1 MSGINPQQTSEQ
13 PPPRLNERLHSSDGQ
28 APEND
33 RHGRYP
39 AAGSSDPKGQI
50 HLLLTF
56 ELFICNDRFALRLAL
71 ASEPFSLIGGNS
83 MPPEPMVRMLLTGTS
98 SAVLL

>member
-1 MSGINPQQTSEQ
+1 
-13 PPPRLNERLHSSDGQ
+13 LAERLHSIDG
-28 APEND
+28 EGVWND
-33 RHGRYP
+33 RVGRYP

-56 ELFICNDRFALRLAL
+56 ELFICNDRIALRLAL
-71 ASEPFSLIGGNS
+71 ASEPFSLMGRNS

>member
-1 MSGINPQQTSEQ
+1 LPWQCPLLGTDADW
-13 PPPRLNERLHSSDGQ
+13 LNG
-28 APEND
+28 N
-33 RHGRYP
+33 HGRYP

-71 ASEPFSLIGGNS
+71 ASEPFSLMGRNRCLPS
-83 MPPEPMVRMLLTGTS
+83 RWFVCC
-98 SAVLL
+98 